1 MNYFIKNI
9 HVNKLF
15 HLENFDIPIANANY
29 PHLIITGKNGSGK
42 TILLN
47 AIAEK
52 LNRIKDNISLGF
64 LNLAS
69 NVDFWEKELA
79 TRTSEKDI
87 AHAKMMLQNAQK
99 AYEDFFAKLDITF
112 INYDLIEKYSRGDFV
127 FAYYK
132 ADRHVTMIEP
142 NAPQKPIIQKTNID
156 ESAAEQF
163 ITFLVDLKFQELLA
177 ISKNQ
182 KEEKE
187 KITNWFVNFENLL
200 KEIYQDKDLSLLFS
214 DEGKKYS
221 FKIVTKN
228 KEFGF
233 NEMADGFKA
242 AINIVADLI
251 MKMQSD
257 GTISDVYKKE
267 GIVLID
273 EIETHLHLELQGIIM
288 PFMTKTFPN
297 IQFIVTTHSPFV
309 LSSIPNAVA
318 YDLEHKKPIENLTN
332 YSYESLAEGYFGV
345 RAESSDIRHR
355 LNRVKEL
362 LEKEELIASE
372 TDTLKKYISDFDNIP
387 EAVSPSLIGEYLK
400 LKLKYVNKIKELMQ

>member
-15 HLENFDIPIANANY
+15 HLENFDIPIADAKY

-52 LNRIKDNISLGF
+52 LNKIKDDISLGF

-69 NVDFWEKELA
+69 TVELWERELV
-79 TRTSEKDI
+79 TRTSDKDI

-99 AYEDFFAKLDITF
+99 AYEDYFAKLDISF

-142 NAPQKPIIQKTNID
+142 NAPQKPIIQKHNID

-182 KEEKE
+182 EEEKE
-187 KITNWFVNFENLL
+187 RITNWFVNFEDLL

-214 DEGKKYS
+214 DEGNKYS
-221 FKIVTKN
+221 FKIATKN

-251 MKMQSD
+251 MKMQSN

-309 LSSIPNAVA
+309 LSSMPNAVA
-318 YDLEHKKPIENLTN
+318 YDLEHKKPIEDLTN

-345 RAESSDIRHR
+345 RAESSDVRHR

-362 LEKEELIASE
+362 LEKEELSVSE
-372 TDTLKKYISDFDNIP
+372 IDTLKKYISDFDNIP

>member
-15 HLENFDIPIANANY
+15 HLENIDIPIANANH

-47 AIAEK
+47 AIADK

-69 NVDFWEKELA
+69 NVDLWKKELA

-99 AYEDFFAKLDITF
+99 AYEDFFAKLDISF

-142 NAPQKPIIQKTNID
+142 NAPQKPIIQKPNID

-177 ISKNQ
+177 L
-182 KEEKE
+182 
-187 KITNWFVNFENLL
+187 VVLL
-200 KEIYQDKDLSLLFS
+200 K
-214 DEGKKYS
+214 
-221 FKIVTKN
+221 
-228 KEFGF
+228 
-233 NEMADGFKA
+233 M
-242 AINIVADLI
+242 
-251 MKMQSD
+251 M
-257 GTISDVYKKE
+257 
-267 GIVLID
+267 
-273 EIETHLHLELQGIIM
+273 
-288 PFMTKTFPN
+288 
-297 IQFIVTTHSPFV
+297 
-309 LSSIPNAVA
+309 
-318 YDLEHKKPIENLTN
+318 
-332 YSYESLAEGYFGV
+332 
-345 RAESSDIRHR
+345 
-355 LNRVKEL
+355 
-362 LEKEELIASE
+362 
-372 TDTLKKYISDFDNIP
+372 
-387 EAVSPSLIGEYLK
+387 
-400 LKLKYVNKIKELMQ
+400 

>member
-297 IQFIVTTHSPFV
+297 IQFIVTTLSPFV
-309 LSSIPNAVA
+309 LSSMSLWPKVI
-318 YDLEHKKPIENLTN
+318 LE
-332 YSYESLAEGYFGV
+332 
-345 RAESSDIRHR
+345 
-355 LNRVKEL
+355 
-362 LEKEELIASE
+362 
-372 TDTLKKYISDFDNIP
+372 
-387 EAVSPSLIGEYLK
+387 
-400 LKLKYVNKIKELMQ
+400 